1 MNDIESI
8 SMKGSGGSKM
18 PHSHSTPAGVD
29 GGSRTPPTTPRKA
42 GKMLAVRVQM
52 LDDTITMFQVQA
64 KALGRVLF
72 DQVCKQLHL
81 LEADYFG
88 LEYQEPNGTKYWLD
102 LEKPV
107 CRQVGL
113 SLIDPLLKFCV
124 KFYTPDPA
132 QLEEEFT
139 RYLFCLQIKRDL
151 AQGLLQCND
160 NTAAL
165 MASYIVQAECGDYVI
180 EDYPDHTYLSTYK
193 FVPHQDQELER
204 RIMEN
209 HKKHAGQSPAEA
221 DLNLLETARRCELY
235 GMKMHPAK
243 DHEGVSLNLAVAH
256 MGILVYQHFSKI
268 NTFSWAKIRK
278 ISFKRKRFLI
288 KLHPEG
294 YGYYKDTVEFFFEGR
309 NECKNFWK
317 KCVENHGFFRCSVV
331 KRVVRQKTRVLS
343 RGSSFR
349 YSGKTQKQIVEFVR
363 DNYVK
368 RQTFQRS
375 NSFRQTSG
383 GRALQG
389 LEGGG
394 YRGATPSSSL
404 MGSSSIS
411 AHPLLPLGDPALETP
426 ALSLSCGSMTLDSP
440 TTVTSVS
447 MGGTIHRRDDTA
459 TSFRTLT
466 SIDVHSPATPSQAP
480 APRQQTMLVT
490 SHQRI
495 SSAGRISPSNSSPPE
510 FPPPRPQP
518 RHPWQRS
525 ASCRELYAS
534 SFEDSGRARTRED
547 EKPSAG
553 DSVPLLEPFRLPS
566 QGELDNPV
574 TRYDESNR
582 SYSAASSKLPSLD
595 HDSVPD
601 RVYSSS
607 YPGTSSLSTESGHEE
622 SGPAGDL
629 SHDDLS
635 HDSYELL
642 EREHEFEY
650 PESYSSPRDDEDEE
664 EDDENEQE
672 NGHEQPMAVTVT
684 GANVGGGGRA
694 RGRGRGRLRRGDDD
708 DEIEIEAVDAEPISD
723 RSDEGIEREM
733 FQMDA
738 ETDSFVKHRS
748 VRSSDKQHFK
758 SVLADL
764 KNQTRTKSID
774 RYTPAVAA
782 KLDTDFVTVES
793 RIQRSSTQI
802 ERKFEMR
809 HANSVDQQQT
819 VVQLQQQQSQPQQ
832 QQTQSQQQEQQT
844 LISKLLSLPHQD
856 SARKDPIV
864 SQIQKQKMSVLN
876 ELKSLRPK
884 YHRITHVDSEILR
897 DEGIMRP
904 KSRIDDDDVS
914 PVETSGRAVASDRRA
929 RTVRARSIASLE
941 DHPSSRMHVETGSL
955 GRELRSRDRKFRESS
970 VEARLDATLSRL
982 QEKDRR
988 DREERKRVEREYS
1001 RDYGK
1006 KGEKIGSGDVRERRS
1021 IERLDSRESRKLEHH
1036 GRRSID
1042 RIDLREL
1049 RRSIERL
1056 DVRER
1061 SYERLD
1067 SKERSSRHDPYEMR
1081 RKSFERLD
1089 AQGLRGSSEY
1099 LNRSPKERN
1108 HSSHRHADRRERST
1122 ERLDSREKQRS
1133 QITRSSTVDYNQRHT
1148 WERFEPVHRSSPA
1161 DRSYGRE
1168 QRGRS
1173 VERLDS
1179 QERSSFD
1186 FVPVTME
1193 RLESFGVGGTGHER
1207 RSEARGGDR
1216 KSLERLESRERRH
1229 ADRIEQWERGR
1240 HAESARSGRS
1250 LECIEHEAYEWRRG
1264 SVDKIEHKEPR
1275 KSKGGG
1281 TRFERGRSEE
1291 KPRERDD
1298 WRSLEKARKDEEK
1311 RERERQAR
1319 LSLESRTETVIGV
1332 PMEME
1337 NLKPKAVFSEYE
1349 PKIVGGVVLG
1359 FDDTIPGHTPVERT
1373 KSDPN
1378 PARQRLGSNSKRHI
1392 LMHQKSIDLT
1402 PADSGDEDPFSDSA
1416 AIQKTNQEIP
1426 YTLHKRHV
1434 MNGTASDEKS
1444 ESDSGKTSKKPTATK
1459 DLPKLPLKMIAD
1471 ITCFDLSK
1479 LSPVEKSANKT
1490 SPDKP
1495 KVTTP
1500 TRPKSIL
1507 ISPSDKPKSIL
1518 SPTSKLSPTD
1528 AKSIVCSLSPTSR
1541 SPSKAGSK
1549 APSPDRQS
1557 PRSASFDRGRAEI
1570 VIEDRVFKSSSLDKR
1585 PSPSKLSPIEPN
1597 VTIVSAIKKRS
1608 PKVSPTDPDKT
1619 IVSVIQKKRSPDASK
1634 TLATGRSLDSRS
1646 KPLNLADV
1654 VGMEM
1659 KLKLERKAKSEVE
1672 KDTLKTPDLS
1682 LEKQDSI
1689 EKIPLPEIPL
1699 PLPPV
1704 IDNEVPPG
1712 FEAVPSPVVEDS
1724 TKHPEDVP
1732 NKVQEKPIP
1741 PPVPTTPPII
1751 SEKPIIAEKP
1761 KVPEKPKSL
1770 EKLSIPEKTKR
1781 ILEKIESKRTRAARP
1796 KIIDTGFDD
1805 FVDPVADLPLD
1816 EVPVKPALELD
1827 SLKVPE
1833 FVPFA
1838 SRPHGEPLRSKSLS
1852 LAEEKAPID
1861 TLLSPEVENKHFV
1874 TDVSPKRARR
1884 VKSEPKKDFKKQS
1897 KSLEGDKPPLK
1908 KSASKESRAPTA
1920 SSSKIDKSKLK
1931 LGEMPQEII
1940 IIDSTD
1946 HPTVPEVSIV
1956 QKARS
1961 KSVTRLTE
1969 KAHSASK
1976 EEKDEVPRTSGRA
1989 KSASVDEDLIKVIA
2003 GSKVEKVRPKS
2014 LGISKSLGSTEKKDS
2029 TEKISPKRTVAVKS
2043 GVKSAEIKSPSSKD
2057 LPKPPRTK
2065 SDSEDR
2071 PMASPSET
2079 VRVIAR
2085 ETEAKQ
2091 ELSETVVAEDQ
2102 QQQQQQQEV
2111 DAGKPP
2117 EPSKEVKD
2125 GKKSAVP
2132 QELMQAQAVL
2142 RRPGQTPVLFARARL
2157 GLSEGSGIG
2166 ALQRQGAT
2174 QSPTSQRRAKSL
2186 DAAVI
2191 AVHRL
2196 PPVNAFSSKD
2206 DTVEE
2211 DREDQQEAQEGKARA
2226 TEAVLV
2232 VGSAL
2237 SSRQASSIQIETSP
2251 NHRSD
2256 STDHTTV
2263 PEIFTDSLSVTE
2275 TSAQYLESPLTEC
2288 NEITATVD
2296 LIPYERDTAQEE
2308 DYEEGRQAIKL
2319 ETVKVDVG
2327 TKFIDQSSV
2336 ESGAEQDAVPEK
2348 QDVREVK
2355 TLEETSTGIACVV
2368 VESVMVEKEPVP
2380 EVVQERVVPEAIATV
2395 KPLTMEREDLPD
2407 VTVTVSAA
2415 RDDDHMHEYTGR
2427 PLDLEDGQ
2435 DMVKSPIQ
2443 ISIEECSDDENG
2455 RSEEQ
2460 DDDYRELEDQ
2470 EGDDNRPLDSGD
2482 TSEDTLD
2489 ALDTQMRT
2497 RGIDSE
2503 PSSPDYGVDRMDEK
2517 TLVEVELTP
2526 EYLEARRGED
2536 EEVAAEELPE
2546 DEPVEES
2553 YASKQQQPT
2562 IDRLSIDKKLR
2573 LSSERSRSE
2582 ETNTWTPDREDPESS
2597 SCSIARPLGIGQIQ
2611 PIVDRRELAAMRE
2624 ARSAGSLE
2632 EESGLQTDRPR
2643 PEMSSTWKSFPLESS
2658 GSSSIEEGWPPQD
2671 ENNVIQSQSED
2682 SNGQNEDSFQEDLD
2696 EFSGS
2701 FVFPIGPDILTSCG
2715 TFALT
2720 RTLSRI
2726 SERSTTSEQD
2736 KSDLEDSFKPSSRS
2750 PSLDDESLMSSDHQ
2764 PSLSSD
2770 PPSGTALPS
2779 VSDDRRTS
2787 SELPDIPIDVPGGGA
2802 QEDDAKSPKS
2812 AGRSKLQAQSSED
2825 WPSPPSSPV
2834 FEPPVVS
2841 HVETFYMEIKPEEAV
2856 KVTVT
2861 DSTDT
2866 PGRVDR
2872 DSDSSDENRTL
2883 HDDLHSTFLEDGQS
2897 STSGT
2902 TVDGTVKVVV
2912 KPKSN
2917 SYITGSSHSE
2927 DTSMGLSMSEW
2938 SSSNNTVRQYC
2949 QYSGGTKSDDNS
2961 LAELGA
2967 SISDW
2972 SGSTT
2977 VIPQQ
2982 YYSSTIAV
2990 EKSQSDTTTSDKSV
3004 TSMRPNSKC
3013 RTADSPPT
3021 TPPSPPLPPPPPPDS
3036 PPLTP
3041 PLDAT
3046 PGPLYDEDVVSPCD
3060 ERRSSDRT
3068 SRDEQLDEARRFI
3081 ESQFDEQRRLAS
3093 RRFDEEQQTPGTGSR
3108 TSYADISPPR
3118 ITLRNEF
3125 DEAVDEDFRAV
3136 MSDDGDP
3143 PPLPILE
3150 EEEEVDDEDRLYDNV
3165 PAMKY
3170 SSGDHV
3176 RMEVGRGDSSEDM
3189 HEKYANL
3196 ALGSRSPRGD
3206 DEWSFE
3212 DERRDQPGSLTRK
3225 EKHMTG
3231 SASKFE
3237 RGFSEPAETARYHE
3251 TRSTERPVVVPIRA
3265 KSTPYYSTTSL
3276 SGESTTSSPPMPIR
3290 TQIRTKTMP
3299 FPSSRSPQ
3307 SEGDTS
3313 SSMDSPV
3320 HTPIRGQIT
3329 VRRRRRENLKRR
3341 HRVVVDLE
3349 VKDGQ
3354 IVSSTDSSFDV
3365 ASHDVDDDEEEAEEG
3380 EEEEDEYL
3388 EAHDEREARRQQR

>member
-1 MNDIESI
+1 MNDIESL

-113 SLIDPLLKFCV
+113 SLIDPLLRFCV

-243 DHEGVSLNLAVAH
+243 DHEGDSLNLAVAH
-256 MGILVYQHFSKI
+256 MGIVVFQNFTKI

-480 APRQQTMLVT
+480 ASRQQQMLVT

-547 EKPSAG
+547 EKPSVG

-650 PESYSSPRDDEDEE
+650 PESYSSPRD
-664 EDDENEQE
+664 
-672 NGHEQPMAVTVT
+672 
-684 GANVGGGGRA
+684 
-694 RGRGRGRLRRGDDD
+694 
-708 DEIEIEAVDAEPISD
+708 EIEAISD

-748 VRSSDKQHFK
+748 VRASDKQQFK

-764 KNQTRTKSID
+764 KGQATRTKSID
-774 RYTPAVAA
+774 RYTTVAA
-782 KLDTDFVTVES
+782 KFDPEYVTVES

-802 ERKFEMR
+802 ERKFETR
-809 HANSVDQQQT
+809 HANSVDPQT
-819 VVQLQQQQSQPQQ
+819 VVQLQQQQHQQQLQQQLQQ
-832 QQTQSQQQEQQT
+832 QQK
-844 LISKLLSLPHQD
+844 IVSKLLPHQD

-884 YHRITHVDSEILR
+884 YRITHVDSEVLR

-904 KSRIDDDDVS
+904 KSRIDDDEAS
-914 PVETSGRAVASDRRA
+914 PVESSRSAVAADRRA

-941 DHPSSRMHVETGSL
+941 DHVASCVHVNTGSL
-955 GRELRSRDRKFRESS
+955 GRELRNREKKLRET
-970 VEARLDATLSRL
+970 EARLESTFSRL
-982 QEKDRR
+982 QEKERKMIA
-988 DREERKRVEREYS
+988 DREYRKRVEREYS
-1001 RDYGK
+1001 
-1006 KGEKIGSGDVRERRS
+1006 SGDWKKEWLVGGTASSDTRERRS
-1021 IERLDSRESRKLEHH
+1021 TERLDSREGRRSSEHH
-1036 GRRSID
+1036 VRRSID

-1067 SKERSSRHDPYEMR
+1067 SKERNSRQNPCELR
-1081 RKSFERLD
+1081 RKSYERLD
-1089 AQGLRGSSEY
+1089 SQGLRGSTEY
-1099 LNRSPKERN
+1099 LNKSPKER
-1108 HSSHRHADRRERST
+1108 SGGAGHRHVDRRERST
-1122 ERLDSREKQRS
+1122 ERLDSREKRRGLPPRS
-1133 QITRSSTVDYNQRHT
+1133 NTVDYNQRHT
-1148 WERFEPVHRSSPA
+1148 WERFEMGHKGPFDRSS
-1161 DRSYGRE
+1161 GRE
-1168 QRGRS
+1168 QQRGRS
-1173 VERLDS
+1173 VERLYS
-1179 QERSSFD
+1179 QERPSFD
-1186 FVPVTME
+1186 FTPVSID
-1193 RLESFGVGGTGHER
+1193 RLESLERRDSKDRSVGVHER
-1207 RSEARGGDR
+1207 RSESRGGDR
-1216 KSLERLESRERRH
+1216 KSLERMESRERRQHVERMDSWDSRNRH
-1229 ADRIEQWERGR
+1229 ASGADAWERGR
-1240 HAESARSGRS
+1240 QAENARTGRS
-1250 LECIEHEAYEWRRG
+1250 LECIEQEAYEWRRD
-1264 SVDKIEHKEPR
+1264 SVEKVEYKDTR
-1275 KSKGGG
+1275 KGKAGA
-1281 TRFERGRSEE
+1281 TRLERGKSEE

-1311 RERERQAR
+1311 RERERERERERQTR
-1319 LSLESRTETVIGV
+1319 LSMESRTDTVIGV

-1337 NLKPKAVFSEYE
+1337 NLKAKTVFEEYE

-1416 AIQKTNQEIP
+1416 AMQKANVEIP

-1444 ESDSGKTSKKPTATK
+1444 ESDSGKTTKKPAPPK
-1459 DLPKLPLKMIAD
+1459 DLPKLPLKMITD

-1479 LSPVEKSANKT
+1479 LSPVDKSAGGKVS

-1495 KVTTP
+1495 KAATP

-1528 AKSIVCSLSPTSR
+1528 AKSLVCGLSPTSR
-1541 SPSKAGSK
+1541 SPSKVGSK
-1549 APSPDRQS
+1549 TASPEPRQAS
-1557 PRSASFDRGRAEI
+1557 RSASFDRGRTEI
-1570 VIEDRVFKSSSLDKR
+1570 AMEDRVCVKSSSLDKR

-1619 IVSVIQKKRSPDASK
+1619 IVSVIQKKRSPDGGTGLVTGQRSFDSR
-1634 TLATGRSLDSRS
+1634 TTGR
-1646 KPLNLADV
+1646 PLNLADV
-1654 VGMEM
+1654 VGLEM
-1659 KLKLERKAKSEVE
+1659 KMKLERKAKSEVE
-1672 KDTLKTPDLS
+1672 KDSLRTPEVS

-1689 EKIPLPEIPL
+1689 EKIPLPEIPAPAL
-1699 PLPPV
+1699 
-1704 IDNEVPPG
+1704 DEH
-1712 FEAVPSPVVEDS
+1712 AVPSPAEDASKAAKPAKPPKPAKSAIERREKDSVV
-1724 TKHPEDVP
+1724 
-1732 NKVQEKPIP
+1732 P
-1741 PPVPTTPPII
+1741 PPVPSTPPTVC
-1751 SEKPIIAEKP
+1751 EKP

-1770 EKLSIPEKTKR
+1770 EKPSIPEKTKR
-1781 ILEKIESKRTRAARP
+1781 ILEKIESKFSEANRNSATRIARP

-1884 VKSEPKKDFKKQS
+1884 VKSETKKDFKKQS

-1908 KSASKESRAPTA
+1908 KAASKESRAPTA
-1920 SSSKIDKSKLK
+1920 GASKIDKSKLK

-1946 HPTVPEVSIV
+1946 VVPEVSIV

-1961 KSVTRLTE
+1961 KSVTRLSE

-1976 EEKDEVPRTSGRA
+1976 EEKDEAPKGRA
-1989 KSASVDEDLIKVIA
+1989 KSASVDDDLIKA
-2003 GSKVEKVRPKS
+2003 AAAAKMEKARPKS
-2014 LGISKSLGSTEKKDS
+2014 LGISKSLGSTEKRDS
-2029 TEKISPKRTVAVKS
+2029 TEKISPKRTIAVKA
-2043 GVKSAEIKSPSSKD
+2043 VSKIAD
-2057 LPKPPRTK
+2057 AKLPPLPKEPPKEPPKESPKEPPKESPKDPPKTRK
-2065 SDSEDR
+2065 SDGDAER
-2071 PMASPSET
+2071 QPSEA
-2079 VRVIAR
+2079 VRAGTN
-2085 ETEAKQ
+2085 ELEAKW
-2091 ELSETVVAEDQ
+2091 EVEPPEDQ
-2102 QQQQQQQEV
+2102 QRI
-2111 DAGKPP
+2111 DAGKSSESGKAG
-2117 EPSKEVKD
+2117 EPKD
-2125 GKKSAVP
+2125 SKKSPVP
-2132 QELMQAQAVL
+2132 QDLPQSSVVL
-2142 RRPGQTPVLFARARL
+2142 RKPGQTPVLFARARL

-2196 PPVNAFSSKD
+2196 PPANAFSSKD
-2206 DTVEE
+2206 DTVDVSE
-2211 DREDQQEAQEGKARA
+2211 DREEQQEGQEARA
-2226 TEAVLV
+2226 PTGA
-2232 VGSAL
+2232 A
-2237 SSRQASSIQIETSP
+2237 ASKQQQSMQIEASP

-2256 STDHTTV
+2256 STDHTTI

-2288 NEITATVD
+2288 NEIAVTVD
-2296 LIPYERDTAQEE
+2296 PIPFERDVAGIADTGIER
-2308 DYEEGRQAIKL
+2308 EGREPTTAL
-2319 ETVKVDVG
+2319 ETVKVDDG

-2336 ESGAEQDAVPEK
+2336 ESGAEQEIASDEPEIVESPSASNTTEGPLSRVGAELVQTPSGLIEDK
-2348 QDVREVK
+2348 IQE
-2355 TLEETSTGIACVV
+2355 V
-2368 VESVMVEKEPVP
+2368 VE
-2380 EVVQERVVPEAIATV
+2380 ERVEAEVIREDS
-2395 KPLTMEREDLPD
+2395 KPPTEWEDLPD

-2415 RDDDHMHEYTGR
+2415 RDDGEATDYVGR
-2427 PLDLEDGQ
+2427 PLDLDDGQ

-2443 ISIEECSDDENG
+2443 ISIEECSDDEAG
-2455 RSEEQ
+2455 HSEEQ
-2460 DDDYRELEDQ
+2460 DDDYRDAEEQDT
-2470 EGDDNRPLDSGD
+2470 DNRPLDD

-2489 ALDTQMRT
+2489 ALDALDALDTQL
-2497 RGIDSE
+2497 RGRGMDSE

-2526 EYLEARRGED
+2526 EYLEARRGEE
-2536 EEVAAEELPE
+2536 EEVPAEELPE
-2546 DEPVEES
+2546 DEPTEES
-2553 YASKQQQPT
+2553 YGLKRQSPT
-2562 IDRLSIDKKLR
+2562 TVATVDRLSIDKKLR

-2624 ARSAGSLE
+2624 ARGGTGSFGSFGSLE
-2632 EESGLQTDRPR
+2632 EEAEGGAQPGPR
-2643 PEMSSTWKSFPLESS
+2643 PDAGSAWKSFPLESS
-2658 GSSSIEEGWPPQD
+2658 GSSSIEDGWPAQD
-2671 ENNVIQSQSED
+2671 ESNAVQSQSED
-2682 SNGQNEDSFQEDLD
+2682 SNGQNEDSFQEDLAD
-2696 EFSGS
+2696 FPGS
-2701 FVFPIGPDILTSCG
+2701 FVYPIGPDILTSCG

-2787 SELPDIPIDVPGGGA
+2787 SELPDIPIDVPVAGLAGA
-2802 QEDDAKSPKS
+2802 EEDARSPKS
-2812 AGRSKLQAQSSED
+2812 ASRPKLLTQSSDD

-2834 FEPPVVS
+2834 FEPAVVS

-2866 PGRVDR
+2866 PGRVDH

-2883 HDDLHSTFLEDGQS
+2883 HDEDLHSTLLEDGQS

-2902 TVDGTVKVVV
+2902 TVDGTVKIAV

-2961 LAELGA
+2961 LAELGQ

-2982 YYSSTIAV
+2982 YYSSIAV

-3004 TSMRPNSKC
+3004 TSGEQNNRWSYANGYVNSP
-3013 RTADSPPT
+3013 AWHV
-3021 TPPSPPLPPPPPPDS
+3021 PLRVAQIRNVMVH
-3036 PPLTP
+3036 
-3041 PLDAT
+3041 AT
-3046 PGPLYDEDVVSPCD
+3046 P
-3060 ERRSSDRT
+3060 RT
-3068 SRDEQLDEARRFI
+3068 LTNRFI
-3081 ESQFDEQRRLAS
+3081 PA
-3093 RRFDEEQQTPGTGSR
+3093 
-3108 TSYADISPPR
+3108 YPR
-3118 ITLRNEF
+3118 
-3125 DEAVDEDFRAV
+3125 
-3136 MSDDGDP
+3136 
-3143 PPLPILE
+3143 
-3150 EEEEVDDEDRLYDNV
+3150 
-3165 PAMKY
+3165 
-3170 SSGDHV
+3170 
-3176 RMEVGRGDSSEDM
+3176 
-3189 HEKYANL
+3189 
-3196 ALGSRSPRGD
+3196 
-3206 DEWSFE
+3206 
-3212 DERRDQPGSLTRK
+3212 
-3225 EKHMTG
+3225 
-3231 SASKFE
+3231 
-3237 RGFSEPAETARYHE
+3237 
-3251 TRSTERPVVVPIRA
+3251 
-3265 KSTPYYSTTSL
+3265 
-3276 SGESTTSSPPMPIR
+3276 
-3290 TQIRTKTMP
+3290 
-3299 FPSSRSPQ
+3299 
-3307 SEGDTS
+3307 
-3313 SSMDSPV
+3313 
-3320 HTPIRGQIT
+3320 
-3329 VRRRRRENLKRR
+3329 
-3341 HRVVVDLE
+3341 
-3349 VKDGQ
+3349 
-3354 IVSSTDSSFDV
+3354 
-3365 ASHDVDDDEEEAEEG
+3365 
-3380 EEEEDEYL
+3380 
-3388 EAHDEREARRQQR
+3388 

>member
-113 SLIDPLLKFCV
+113 SLIDPLLRFCV

-243 DHEGVSLNLAVAH
+243 DHEAVPLNLAVAH
-256 MGILVYQHFSKI
+256 MGIVVFQNFTKI

-447 MGGTIHRRDDTA
+447 MGGTIHRREDTA

-466 SIDVHSPATPSQAP
+466 SIDVHSPATPSQVP
-480 APRQQTMLVT
+480 APRQMLVT
-490 SHQRI
+490 SQQRI

-510 FPPPRPQP
+510 FPPPRPMP

-534 SFEDSGRARTRED
+534 SFEDSGKARSKD
-547 EKPSAG
+547 EKPSSGEPVA
-553 DSVPLLEPFRLPS
+553 LEPFRLPS

-595 HDSVPD
+595 HDSVPE

-622 SGPAGDL
+622 SGQAGDL

-650 PESYSSPRDDEDEE
+650 PESYSSPRD
-664 EDDENEQE
+664 
-672 NGHEQPMAVTVT
+672 
-684 GANVGGGGRA
+684 
-694 RGRGRGRLRRGDDD
+694 
-708 DEIEIEAVDAEPISD
+708 EPISD
-723 RSDEGIEREM
+723 RSDEGIEHEM
-733 FQMDA
+733 FQMDS

-748 VRSSDKQHFK
+748 IKLSEKQQIK
-758 SVLADL
+758 SVLAEQ
-764 KNQTRTKSID
+764 KNTARTKSID
-774 RYTPAVAA
+774 RYPAASS
-782 KLDTDFVTVES
+782 KLESTDYVTVES

-802 ERKFEMR
+802 ERKFETR
-809 HANSVDQQQT
+809 HANSVD
-819 VVQLQQQQSQPQQ
+819 LPPQQ
-832 QQTQSQQQEQQT
+832 HP
-844 LISKLLSLPHQD
+844 IGALLPLPHQD
-856 SARKDPIV
+856 SARKDPV
-864 SQIQKQKMSVLN
+864 VLQVQKQKMSVLN
-876 ELKSLRPK
+876 ELKSLKPK
-884 YHRITHVDSEILR
+884 HKITHVDSEVLR

-904 KSRIDDDDVS
+904 KSRIDDDSS
-914 PVETSGRAVASDRRA
+914 PVDTGGRTSHEQRA
-929 RTVRARSIASLE
+929 RAARVRSTASLE
-941 DHPSSRMHVETGSL
+941 EHHAPRAYVETGSL
-955 GRELRSRDRKFRESS
+955 GRGLKNREKKQRESDAKLERALSKLQDKERRS
-970 VEARLDATLSRL
+970 VE
-982 QEKDRR
+982 
-988 DREERKRVEREYS
+988 REERKQRVERDYS
-1001 RDYGK
+1001 RDYAIK
-1006 KGEKIGSGDVRERRS
+1006 KTEKSVEKTFESRERRS
-1021 IERLDSRESRKLEHH
+1021 VERLDSRERKEAHV
-1036 GRRSID
+1036 RRSID
-1042 RIDLREL
+1042 RADLREL

-1061 SYERLD
+1061 SFERLD
-1067 SKERSSRHDPYEMR
+1067 SKEKTHHGKSYAPR

-1089 AQGLRGSSEY
+1089 TQELSASAEY
-1099 LNRSPKERN
+1099 LNRTPKERA
-1108 HSSHRHADRRERST
+1108 HRHSDSRDRRERSMDRLEAKERST
-1122 ERLDSREKQRS
+1122 ERTDSKERNHERLESKERRRLSGIRS
-1133 QITRSSTVDYNQRHT
+1133 NTVDYNQRHT
-1148 WERFEPVHRSSPA
+1148 LERFDSGNRSPFERLNA
-1161 DRSYGRE
+1161 RE

-1179 QERSSFD
+1179 QEKPSFD
-1186 FVPVTME
+1186 FDPITIE
-1193 RLESFGVGGTGHER
+1193 RL
-1207 RSEARGGDR
+1207 
-1216 KSLERLESRERRH
+1216 KSLERGNSKDRGYERKSFERLDSRERKPP
-1229 ADRIEQWERGR
+1229 RGGR
-1240 HAESARSGRS
+1240 RS
-1250 LECIEHEAYEWRRG
+1250 LECIEYEP
-1264 SVDKIEHKEPR
+1264 SEKIETKDAR
-1275 KSKGGG
+1275 KTKLR
-1281 TRFERGRSEE
+1281 TEKVKSEE
-1291 KPRERDD
+1291 RPRERDD

-1319 LSLESRTETVIGV
+1319 LSLDSRTDTVIGV

-1337 NLKPKAVFSEYE
+1337 SLKSKTVFTEYE

-1402 PADSGDEDPFSDSA
+1402 TADSGDEDPFSDSA
-1416 AIQKTNQEIP
+1416 AVQRTNMEIP

-1434 MNGTASDEKS
+1434 MNGTASASDEKS
-1444 ESDSGKTSKKPTATK
+1444 ESDSGKTTRRAVSAK
-1459 DLPKLPLKMIAD
+1459 DLPKLPLKMITD
-1471 ITCFDLSK
+1471 ISCFDLSK
-1479 LSPVEKSANKT
+1479 LSSIDKTGNKH

-1495 KVTTP
+1495 KASTVV
-1500 TRPKSIL
+1500 RPKSIL
-1507 ISPSDKPKSIL
+1507 SPSDKPRSIL

-1528 AKSIVCSLSPTSR
+1528 AKSVCSFSPTNR
-1541 SPSKAGSK
+1541 SPSRAKSLPK
-1549 APSPDRQS
+1549 
-1557 PRSASFDRGRAEI
+1557 SASLDRTRTE
-1570 VIEDRVFKSSSLDKR
+1570 IEDRVCVKSSSLDKR

-1597 VTIVSAIKKRS
+1597 VTIVSAIEKR
-1608 PKVSPTDPDKT
+1608 SPTDPNVT
-1619 IVSVIQKKRSPDASK
+1619 IVSVMQKKRSPDGTKNIA
-1634 TLATGRSLDSRS
+1634 GQRSLDS
-1646 KPLNLADV
+1646 KTKALNFADV

-1659 KLKLERKAKSEVE
+1659 KMKLERKAKSSETE
-1672 KDTLKTPDLS
+1672 KDSLKAPDETF
-1682 LEKQDSI
+1682 EKQDSI
-1689 EKIPLPEIPL
+1689 EKIPLPEIPAPILEQSKPDVERETEKTVSLDDRSKPFDELRKKLEEGL
-1699 PLPPV
+1699 PM
-1704 IDNEVPPG
+1704 
-1712 FEAVPSPVVEDS
+1712 VV
-1724 TKHPEDVP
+1724 V
-1732 NKVQEKPIP
+1732 
-1741 PPVPTTPPII
+1741 
-1751 SEKPIIAEKP
+1751 SEKPKI
-1761 KVPEKPKSL
+1761 PEKPKIL
-1770 EKLSIPEKTKR
+1770 EKPSIPEKTKR
-1781 ILEKIESKRTRAARP
+1781 ILEKIESKFSEVNRNSVTRVARP

-1833 FVPFA
+1833 FVPFM

-1874 TDVSPKRARR
+1874 PDVSPKKAKK
-1884 VKSEPKKDFKKQS
+1884 VKSEMKKDFKKQS

-1908 KSASKESRAPTA
+1908 KASSKESRAPTP
-1920 SSSKIDKSKLK
+1920 SSMIDKYKLK
-1931 LGEMPQEII
+1931 LGELPQEII

-1946 HPTVPEVSIV
+1946 VAPEVSIV
-1956 QKARS
+1956 QKGRS
-1961 KSVTRLTE
+1961 KSVTRLPE
-1969 KAHSASK
+1969 KSYVTTKDEK
-1976 EEKDEVPRTSGRA
+1976 EEVKGTRA
-1989 KSASVDEDLIKVIA
+1989 KSASVDDDAIKLA
-2003 GSKVEKVRPKS
+2003 AKSEKARPKS
-2014 LGISKSLGSTEKKDS
+2014 LGISKSLGSTEKKES
-2029 TEKISPKRTVAVKS
+2029 SEKISPKRMIARVVAKSDAKEVVKS
-2043 GVKSAEIKSPSSKD
+2043 PTTVKEPPKLESKVSPRKTE
-2057 LPKPPRTK
+2057 PKTDTENEVQPVP
-2065 SDSEDR
+2065 
-2071 PMASPSET
+2071 
-2079 VRVIAR
+2079 AR
-2085 ETEAKQ
+2085 EEDEKLDARTNEERIVTEETKESKEAK
-2091 ELSETVVAEDQ
+2091 D
-2102 QQQQQQQEV
+2102 
-2111 DAGKPP
+2111 
-2117 EPSKEVKD
+2117 SKKAV
-2125 GKKSAVP
+2125 VP
-2132 QELMQAQAVL
+2132 QELTQSPVVL
-2142 RRPGQTPVLFARARL
+2142 RKSGQTPVLFARARL

-2174 QSPTSQRRAKSL
+2174 QSPTAQRRAKSL

-2196 PPVNAFSSKD
+2196 PPANAFSSKD
-2206 DTVEE
+2206 DTVDMSE
-2211 DREDQQEAQEGKARA
+2211 DREDQDQNRENRDNLTIESAQNANKPQVQAVEA
-2226 TEAVLV
+2226 
-2232 VGSAL
+2232 
-2237 SSRQASSIQIETSP
+2237 SP

-2288 NEITATVD
+2288 NEIIAATVD
-2296 LIPYERDTAQEE
+2296 LIPYERDALDTLDNRDHRTA
-2308 DYEEGRQAIKL
+2308 L
-2319 ETVKVDVG
+2319 ETVRVDDR

-2336 ESGAEQDAVPEK
+2336 ESGGPEPDGYQPERAVRPDRIDLGGPIIPEEYVPRDIETNLSTK
-2348 QDVREVK
+2348 GRLPDMESRGSDVSEDRRESRIEFEATK
-2355 TLEETSTGIACVV
+2355 TST
-2368 VESVMVEKEPVP
+2368 
-2380 EVVQERVVPEAIATV
+2380 ERD
-2395 KPLTMEREDLPD
+2395 DLPD
-2407 VTVTVSAA
+2407 VRVTLSAA
-2415 RDDDHMHEYTGR
+2415 REDYEYSR
-2427 PLDLEDGQ
+2427 SVEFDENQ

-2443 ISIEECSDDENG
+2443 ISIEECSDDDMVQ
-2455 RSEEQ
+2455 SEEQ
-2460 DDDYRELEDQ
+2460 DYRDVQEQ

-2489 ALDTQMRT
+2489 ALDTQVHT

-2503 PSSPDYGVDRMDEK
+2503 LSSPDYGMDRMDEK

-2526 EYLEARRGED
+2526 EYLEMRRED
-2536 EEVAAEELPE
+2536 IEGAEELPE
-2546 DEPVEES
+2546 DEPEERAKRS
-2553 YASKQQQPT
+2553 PELMAS
-2562 IDRLSIDKKLR
+2562 IANRLSIEKKLR
-2573 LSSERSRSE
+2573 LSSERSKSE

-2611 PIVDRRELAAMRE
+2611 PIVDRREIAAMKD
-2624 ARSAGSLE
+2624 ARAGSLE
-2632 EESGLQTDRPR
+2632 EENSNGSQPGFR

-2658 GSSSIEEGWPPQD
+2658 GSSSTEDGWAPQD
-2671 ENNVIQSQSED
+2671 ENNAVQSQSED
-2682 SNGQNEDSFQEDLD
+2682 SNGQNEDSFQEDLAD
-2696 EFSGS
+2696 FPGS
-2701 FVFPIGPDILTSCG
+2701 FIYPIGPDILTSCG

-2779 VSDDRRTS
+2779 ISDDRRTS
-2787 SELPDIPIDVPGGGA
+2787 SELPDIPIDVPGG
-2802 QEDDAKSPKS
+2802 QDEDARSPK
-2812 AGRSKLQAQSSED
+2812 GRSKLQAQSSED

-2861 DSTDT
+2861 DSTET

-2897 STSGT
+2897 STSAT
-2902 TVDGTVKVVV
+2902 TVDGTVQIAV

-2938 SSSNNTVRQYC
+2938 SSSNNTVRQFC
-2949 QYSGGTKSDDNS
+2949 QYSGTKSDDNS

-2972 SGSTT
+2972 SNSTT

-2982 YYSSTIAV
+2982 YYSTITV

-3013 RTADSPPT
+3013 RTVDSPPVA
-3021 TPPSPPLPPPPPPDS
+3021 PSSPPLPLPPPS

-3041 PLDAT
+3041 P
-3046 PGPLYDEDVVSPCD
+3046 PGADMDERCPLFDEDPKQD
-3060 ERRSSDRT
+3060 GGRAA
-3068 SRDEQLDEARRFI
+3068 RDEQLDEARRFI
-3081 ESQFDEQRRLAS
+3081 ESQFDEQRR
-3093 RRFDEEQQTPGTGSR
+3093 RYEEEQPGTR
-3108 TSYADISPPR
+3108 SYIDISPPR
-3118 ITLRNEF
+3118 ITLQNEF
-3125 DEAVDEDFRAV
+3125 DEPIDDEFRTL
-3136 MSDDGDP
+3136 SDDGDA
-3143 PPLPILE
+3143 PLPILE
-3150 EEEEVDDEDRLYDNV
+3150 EEEELDEEEDRLYDNV
-3165 PAMKY
+3165 PAIKY
-3170 SSGDHV
+3170 SSGDQI

-3189 HEKYANL
+3189 HEKYADL
-3196 ALGSRSPRGD
+3196 ALGPRATQD

-3212 DERRDQPGSLTRK
+3212 DERDAVVVEK
-3225 EKHMTG
+3225 EKVRQT
-3231 SASKFE
+3231 SKFE
-3237 RGFSEPAETARYHE
+3237 RGFSEPTETARYHE

-3276 SGESTTSSPPMPIR
+3276 SGESTTSSPPMQIR
-3290 TQIRTKTMP
+3290 TQIRTKTIP
-3299 FPSSRSPQ
+3299 YSSSRSPQ

-3320 HTPIRGQIT
+3320 HTPVRGQIA

-3365 ASHDVDDDEEEAEEG
+3365 ATIPPPLLAEQPSPDVDDDE
-3380 EEEEDEYL
+3380 DEYS
-3388 EAHDEREARRQQR
+3388 EAKDEQRENANRRQQR